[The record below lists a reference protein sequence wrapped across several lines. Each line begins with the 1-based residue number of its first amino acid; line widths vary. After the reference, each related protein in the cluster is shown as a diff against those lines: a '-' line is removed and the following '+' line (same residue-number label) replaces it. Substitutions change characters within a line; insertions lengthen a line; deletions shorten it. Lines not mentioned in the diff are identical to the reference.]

1 MRGVFVTGTGTG
13 VGKSIVA
20 AALCASLVAQ
30 GARVVA
36 SKPLLSGLDESPPE
50 PWPHDHELLALA
62 ADDTAEAVA
71 PLRYG
76 PAVSPHL
83 AARLAGDRLEVDV
96 IAAAVR
102 ARLAAAAPKADQR
115 VARLAGKPA
124 EQDPVAVVEGAG
136 GLLVPIDDDG
146 TTMADLAAALGL
158 PLLIAAHPGLG
169 TINHVALTLEAARAR
184 GLAVAGIVLTPW
196 PETPTL
202 IETDNRD
209 LLTKQAGAPVVGL
222 SAVAGPEPALLA
234 AAGADAGLPQLV

>member
-20 AALCASLVAQ
+20 AALCASLVAR
-30 GARVVA
+30 GDRVVA
-36 SKPLLSGLDESPPE
+36 SKPLLSGLDESPPA

-62 ADDTAEAVA
+62 ADDAAEAVS
-71 PLRYG
+71 PVRYG

-83 AARLAGDRLEVDV
+83 AARLAGDVLEVDA
-96 IAAAVR
+96 IAATVR
-102 ARLAAAAPKADQR
+102 ARFAADAPKANQR
-115 VARLAGKPA
+115 AAQLAGKPA
-124 EQDPVAVVEGAG
+124 QQDPIAVVEGAG
-136 GLLVPIDDDG
+136 GLLVPIDDEG
-146 TTMADLAAALGL
+146 ATMADLAVALGL

-209 LLTKQAGAPVVGL
+209 LLTRQAGAPVVGL
-222 SAVAGPEPALLA
+222 SAIAGPDRELLA
-234 AAGADAGLPQLV
+234 AAGADAGLPALV

>member
-20 AALCASLVAQ
+20 AALCAALAAR
-30 GARVVA
+30 GDRVVA
-36 SKPLLSGLDESPPE
+36 SKPLLSGLDDAPLE

-62 ADDTAEAVA
+62 AGDAAERVA
-71 PLRYG
+71 PTRYG

-83 AARLAGDRLEVDV
+83 AARLAGDRLEIDSL
-96 IAAAVR
+96 AAAVR
-102 ARLAAAAPKADQR
+102 ERYAAATPAANQR
-115 VARLAGKPA
+115 AAQLAGKPA
-124 EQDPVAVVEGAG
+124 EPDPIAVVEGAG

-146 TTMADLAAALGL
+146 ATMADLAVALDL

-184 GLAVAGIVLTPW
+184 GLAVAGVVLTPW

-209 LLTKQAGAPVVGL
+209 FLTRQSGAPVAGL
-222 SAVAGPEPALLA
+222 SAIAGPDAALLA